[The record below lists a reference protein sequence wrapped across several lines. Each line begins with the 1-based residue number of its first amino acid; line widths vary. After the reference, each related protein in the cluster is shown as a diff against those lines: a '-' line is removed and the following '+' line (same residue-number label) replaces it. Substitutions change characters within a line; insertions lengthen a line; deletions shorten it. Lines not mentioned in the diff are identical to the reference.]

1 MTQQAAAPPSAGEP
15 SPAVR
20 PGTEVGSSRGGTLRA
35 VTPFAVGVLVAFAVV
50 AVLSFGPDTLVGDRD
65 GTADAK
71 AGDCLAELPEVTGA
85 EQKTVD
91 DPRIVPC
98 TSTRAAYA
106 VVGRVED
113 PVATKTRTAEAC
125 EPYFRV
131 GDDGY
136 VFSVGGDREGHLL
149 CLVRR

>member
-1 MTQQAAAPPSAGEP
+1 MTQQAAAPPSTGEP

-20 PGTEVGSSRGGTLRA
+20 PRTAGGSSRGGKLRDVIPVA
-35 VTPFAVGVLVAFAVV
+35 VAALAAFAVV
-50 AVLSFGPDTLVGDRD
+50 AVLSLGPDTLVGDRD

-98 TSTRAAYA
+98 TSARAAYA

-113 PVATKTRTAEAC
+113 PAATRTAEAC

-136 VFSVGGDREGHLL
+136 VLSVGGGPEGHLL